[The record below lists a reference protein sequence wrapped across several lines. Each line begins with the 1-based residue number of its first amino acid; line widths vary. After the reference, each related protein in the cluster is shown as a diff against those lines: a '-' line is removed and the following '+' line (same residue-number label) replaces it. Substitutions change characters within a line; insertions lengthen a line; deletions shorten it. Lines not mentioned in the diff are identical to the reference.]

1 MTSDE
6 LRIYLP
12 GSYQLP
18 GRFRQKTNSL
28 IRLFAY
34 SFILLSAA
42 LRFYQLGKQSLWSD
56 EGNSLAL
63 AQAGFAEI
71 AARTAL
77 DIHPP
82 FYYWLLKIWLT
93 LFDNSEF
100 AARSLSAMLGV
111 LLTAIIYRLGAR
123 FLGPKAG
130 AAAAF
135 MAAISPFQVYY
146 AQEARMYMLLAT
158 VSGFLFLVSSF
169 LFRQTQNP
177 KPETQNPKPETQNP
191 KPETQNPKPE
201 TRNLKPETQNLKLAY
216 VAAATLGLYTHYAF
230 PVVLAIINLAA
241 IVALWKNKRQL
252 WRWLALQ
259 LIPLA
264 LYLPWLPI
272 AWRQLTTW
280 PSLVVEAS
288 PEQIALTLLRQ
299 LSLGPSGAAI
309 SNWWLPGFGVVV
321 IGYLL
326 FVICHASRSFVPCRS
341 FTDFSSSFRLH
352 PSAFILLLLWLLI
365 PAALTAVLFR
375 PAYLKFLLIASP
387 AFSLVLGWGLTF
399 PQLSTDG
406 RRWTQIKTFYFKN
419 LCPSVSI
426 CGLTIFHF
434 SFFIALALPSLLSL
448 NALYHNPAFQR
459 DNYKGIAAFIQALAT
474 EDDAIIIHAPG
485 QQEVFG
491 YYYRPGPGQA
501 QVCPLPKQRPLD
513 KAATIAELE
522 HILAT
527 SKRIYAIYW
536 AAEEA
541 DPEGLIESW
550 LAHHAF
556 KAGDTWFGNV
566 RLVSYA
572 APAAETN
579 FTPVDFRLG
588 EHIRLTGYAL
598 SPKRLLPGE
607 ILQVRL
613 RWETDA
619 PLNED
624 YTVFLQ
630 LLDEA
635 NHLTAQRDAP
645 PLTPT
650 RQWSP
655 EKPAT
660 DLHGLLLLPGTPPTR
675 QRLIAGLYNST
686 SGERL
691 ISVDGGNYLELAEI
705 EVVKNTSP
713 LPVEAFQMQHQLAEP
728 PLLGYDLYKLGHA
741 SNPDAPLHPGDPL
754 HLNLYWQ
761 KSSALPQ
768 TVTLRLLNSAK
779 EVVSTWERPL
789 AGVASYPPQDW
800 TEGEIVRAQFDLFLS
815 DVSPGE
821 YRLEV
826 VAGGETMG
834 AIQKVEVIEK

>member
-1 MTSDE
+1 MK
-6 LRIYLP
+6 RNK
-12 GSYQLP
+12 
-18 GRFRQKTNSL
+18 RQGKLTRSP
-28 IRLFAY
+28 IRSFSFAHLV
-34 SFILLSAA
+34 ILLATA
-42 LRFYQLGKQSLWSD
+42 FRFYRLGTQSLWSD
-56 EGNSLAL
+56 EGNSVSL

-71 AARTAL
+71 AARTAF

-93 LFDNSEF
+93 LFGNSEF

-111 LLTAIIYRLGAR
+111 LLVAIIYRLGAR
-123 FLGPKAG
+123 FFGPKAG

-146 AQEARMYMLLAT
+146 AQEARMYMLLAVLSAAAVNYALRIT
-158 VSGFLFLVSSF
+158 HYALKSPHSSF
-169 LFRQTQNP
+169 VIRHLSF
-177 KPETQNPKPETQNP
+177 
-191 KPETQNPKPE
+191 
-201 TRNLKPETQNLKLAY
+201 AY
-216 VAAATLGLYTHYAF
+216 VVAAALGLYTHYAF
-230 PVVLAIINLAA
+230 PVMLAIINLTA

-288 PEQIALTLLRQ
+288 PAQIALTLLRQ

-309 SNWWLPGFGVVV
+309 SNWWLLGFGVAV
-321 IGYLL
+321 IGYLS

-341 FTDFSSSFRLH
+341 FTIHHSPFTIH
-352 PSAFILLLLWLLI
+352 HLLVLLWLLI
-365 PAALTAVLFR
+365 PAALTAILFR

-387 AFSLVLGWGLTF
+387 AFSLVLGWALTF
-399 PQLSTDG
+399 PQQSTDG
-406 RRWTQIKTFYFKN
+406 HRWTQIKTFLKN
-419 LCPSVSI
+419 LCLSVSI

-434 SFFIALALPSLLSL
+434 SLFIALALPSLLSL

-474 EDDAIIIHAPG
+474 EEDAIIIHAPG

-501 QVCPLPKQRPLD
+501 QVYPLPKQRPLNP
-513 KAATIAELE
+513 AATTSELE
-522 HILAT
+522 HILAN
-527 SKRIYAIYW
+527 SKRIYAVYW
-536 AAEEA
+536 ATEEA

-550 LAHHAF
+550 LAQHAF

-572 APAAETN
+572 APAAETS

-598 SPKRLLPGE
+598 SPKRLSPGD

-619 PLNED
+619 PLNEG

-645 PLTPT
+645 PLTPM
-650 RQWSP
+650 QAWP
-655 EKPAT
+655 PNKAVEDP
-660 DLHGLLLLPGTPPTR
+660 HGVLLLPGTPPTR
-675 QRLIAGLYNST
+675 QRLIVGLYNSA

-691 ISVDGGNYLELAEI
+691 IS
-705 EVVKNTSP
+705 
-713 LPVEAFQMQHQLAEP
+713 
-728 PLLGYDLYKLGHA
+728 
-741 SNPDAPLHPGDPL
+741 
-754 HLNLYWQ
+754 
-761 KSSALPQ
+761 
-768 TVTLRLLNSAK
+768 
-779 EVVSTWERPL
+779 
-789 AGVASYPPQDW
+789 
-800 TEGEIVRAQFDLFLS
+800 
-815 DVSPGE
+815 
-821 YRLEV
+821 
-826 VAGGETMG
+826 
-834 AIQKVEVIEK
+834 